1 MTLLKKVE
9 KKCNLLLTVTQ
20 RWVYGI
26 HIEGNHAEENGTN
39 TMNKDTNIT
48 VQLPTEISYWGS
60 TATEAHVDRILSNLE
75 TMIAKEFS
83 DSPYNINF
91 ERTAN
96 PSGSGIHGDCEA
108 ACDDVRL
115 FIEENWMNAL

>member
-1 MTLLKKVE
+1 MT
-9 KKCNLLLTVTQ
+9 
-20 RWVYGI
+20 
-26 HIEGNHAEENGTN
+26 
-39 TMNKDTNIT
+39 KDTNIT

-60 TATEAHVDRILSNLE
+60 DCREQDIDRILSNLE
-75 TMIAKEFS
+75 TMIEREFS

-91 ERTAN
+91 QRTAN
-96 PSGSGIHGDCEA
+96 PSGSGVDGDCEA